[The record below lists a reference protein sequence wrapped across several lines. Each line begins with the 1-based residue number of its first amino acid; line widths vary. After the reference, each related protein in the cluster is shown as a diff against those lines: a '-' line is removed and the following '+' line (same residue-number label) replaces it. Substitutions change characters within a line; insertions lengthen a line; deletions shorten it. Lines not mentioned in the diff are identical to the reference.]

1 MPGTGRSW
9 VMRTAV
15 LVALIVGGYLVFE
28 FGRIRAD
35 YNIVD
40 SIEQQ
45 RIYTKQIAD
54 LEVEISTL
62 KQEIAL
68 LQTHEDIDREAYQLV
83 EANLTS
89 LQTKIQEQ
97 GDAIAFYRGII
108 SPKDGGRGL
117 RVQDL
122 KLTRGNEERRFHLK
136 LILVQVMQHDRSVNG
151 EVELSLDG
159 AQDGIA
165 TTYTLEELLPEN
177 ADSDWAYSFRYFQ
190 GFDRELVL
198 PAGFTPETV
207 HIEVVSKTKSIASV
221 KQSFAWQSTLG

>member
-1 MPGTGRSW
+1 
-9 VMRTAV
+9 MRTAV

-108 SPKDGGRGL
+108 SPKDGGRGAL
-117 RVQDL
+117 RPPAWNRPAHCL
-122 KLTRGNEERRFHLK
+122 P
-136 LILVQVMQHDRSVNG
+136 RS
-151 EVELSLDG
+151 
-159 AQDGIA
+159 QRA
-165 TTYTLEELLPEN
+165 TKPTP
-177 ADSDWAYSFRYFQ
+177 
-190 GFDRELVL
+190 L
-198 PAGFTPETV
+198 PAE
-207 HIEVVSKTKSIASV
+207 
-221 KQSFAWQSTLG
+221 